1 MIKIA
6 CLLFLFVVVY
16 YIFKEHSSAFT
27 SLFWKSA
34 SSFCFLLVGFCA
46 FAACVDRRYGEWML
60 IGLVSGAIG
69 DVLLALPFCYP
80 KRKNLF
86 FLGGLLFFLFGHL
99 AYVAALFVMPVK
111 AGILVAICSILL
123 ALLVIEVLKK
133 KQVDFQEM
141 RLPSTVYA
149 AVILFM
155 WHPEYCIPVLC
166 IERFDSGIYAV
177 WQSQH
182 NAHDTMESE
191 SVLHCTAFAGA
202 DNAAVGIFLWFL
214 GMLCYSNIKEMMF
227 MKHVR
232 MMYLKGCPHCKA
244 AFAMVKEL
252 QDSYPE
258 LRGVNIEAIEEQEQK
273 ELADSLDYWY
283 VPTYFVDGV
292 KLLEGVPTKEKVEAV
307 LRAAL

>member
-1 MIKIA
+1 MVTWMENGICA
-6 CLLFLFVVVY
+6 P
-16 YIFKEHSSAFT
+16 
-27 SLFWKSA
+27 
-34 SSFCFLLVGFCA
+34 VGFQA
-46 FAACVDRRYGEWML
+46 
-60 IGLVSGAIG
+60 
-69 DVLLALPFCYP
+69 
-80 KRKNLF
+80 
-86 FLGGLLFFLFGHL
+86 
-99 AYVAALFVMPVK
+99 
-111 AGILVAICSILL
+111 AGIHCGI
-123 ALLVIEVLKK
+123 
-133 KQVDFQEM
+133 
-141 RLPSTVYA
+141 RLSL
-149 AVILFM
+149 IHIF
-155 WHPEYCIPVLC
+155 
-166 IERFDSGIYAV
+166 YAV

-273 ELADSLDYWY
+273 KLADSLDYWY